1 MGEHGLGMLFRYG
14 VAVLFNVTDAEQK
27 AYLKELKG
35 RIDKPYR
42 RHESEDTQVLV
53 SAKAEGISADG
64 INLTE
69 ATLPRL
75 QVVATALARSVSLA
89 WYETAMAAAFDVVEP
104 LARELDKARTSGRV
118 LREVLR
124 HIGGTLLTQQKMIGR
139 VEIIDKPDILWD
151 QPELERLYARLEDE
165 YEAGRAAGGARPQAR
180 THRAHRRD
188 HPRPGARAPHPARGV
203 VHRRPDRVRGGA
215 DACTKCGRTGIPE
228 ASCQMCWGERSEPR
242 RLDIGLPP
250 PGFPNGKPSTAP
262 PTSIEACRSGLWPR
276 LAVDRGQ
283 RPLHYVPQSAP
294 SPHTAAADLT
304 ILVPAHLRR

>member
-1 MGEHGLGMLFRYG
+1 MTPTETAQTNLVQRLPADRPIPVRALNLGERLHLRGLYETPLEYSPLVLPVGERGLGMLFRYG

-53 SAKAEGISADG
+53 SAKAEGITADG
-64 INLTE
+64 INLTD

-165 YEAGRAAGGARPQAR
+165 YEL
-180 THRAHRRD
+180 
-188 HPRPGARAPHPARGV
+188 V
-203 VHRRPDRVRGGA
+203 
-215 DACTKCGRTGIPE
+215 E
-228 ASCQMCWGERSEPR
+228 
-242 RLDIGLPP
+242 
-250 PGFPNGKPSTAP
+250 
-262 PTSIEACRSGLWPR
+262 R
-276 LAVDRGQ
+276 LAVLDRKLELIE
-283 RPLHYVPQSAP
+283 R
-294 SPHTAAADLT
+294 TAETTLDLVHARRT
-304 ILVPAHLRR
+304 LRVEWYIVGLIVFEVVLTLYEMWSHGHP